1 MDWHLKAIL
10 QSVFSHLPSGHHVNY
25 LFQRHVTRS
34 FPIDENSFQDI
45 VTWSEP
51 HIDAIRRHHPLP
63 LSRLQFYEFG
73 AGYHLILPL
82 TYYAFGVERQTIVD
96 INQLIRPELINE
108 SIVKFRELDIALH
121 LPRRPSRLVD
131 ERCLIPSLKA
141 LYGIEYRAPCD
152 ARATGLPEGS
162 VDCITSTSTLEHISP
177 TDIQAI
183 LRECH
188 RILRPDGMMTAMV
201 DYLDHYSFFDKNIS
215 GYNFL
220 RYSDSAW
227 KMFNPSLHFQNR
239 LRHSDYV
246 ALFKS
251 CGFRIIESRR
261 REGSAADLEAVQQV
275 SLDRKFARYELQD
288 LIARGGFFT
297 LSKADAELTEAP
309 RA

>member
-201 DYLDHYSFFDKNIS
+201 DYLDHYSFLTKTS
-215 GYNFL
+215 
-220 RYSDSAW
+220 RATT
-227 KMFNPSLHFQNR
+227 
-239 LRHSDYV
+239 
-246 ALFKS
+246 S
-251 CGFRIIESRR
+251 CVTPIQLGKCSTQAFTFRI
-261 REGSAADLEAVQQV
+261 GSAIRTTLLFSRLAA
-275 SLDRKFARYELQD
+275 SELSRAGG
-288 LIARGGFFT
+288 ARGRR
-297 LSKADAELTEAP
+297 LTWKRFSRYP
-309 RA
+309 STGSSPGTNCKI